1 MSRNETCNAIVLR
14 SYPIGEI
21 HMGLTLFTEESG
33 LLQAIAH
40 GANSKRG
47 KLRGLTNPFCYGTAF
62 LYHDPVKKSTKVGDF
77 DVQNFFI
84 GLREN
89 VRRYY
94 TASLWA
100 EVVLKSFGGGESAR
114 PLFALFVSSLS
125 LLDAA
130 TEEMIPVTSVQF
142 LARYLALVGHL
153 PDTSECGSC
162 GRPLT
167 AAGSADDRPVSY
179 SGARELFLCDRCAG
193 SGRLQLPAAALAYLE
208 KSLGYRSIAEAVRVP
223 VDSAAV
229 GALTPLLYALVG
241 SLVETPLSTLEVGRG
256 IL

>member
-1 MSRNETCNAIVLR
+1 MSRNQTSSAIVLR

-21 HMGLTLFTEESG
+21 HLGLTLFTEDGG

-62 LYHDPVKKSTKVGDF
+62 LYHDPVKKSTKVSDF

-125 LLDAA
+125 LLDGAA
-130 TEEMIPVTSVQF
+130 EENIAVASIQF
-142 LARYLALVGHL
+142 LARYLAIVGHL
-153 PDTSECGSC
+153 PDTSECGAC
-162 GRPLT
+162 GRPLST
-167 AAGSADDRPVSY
+167 AASAAGPAVSY
-179 SGARELFLCDRCAG
+179 SAAREVFLCDRCAG
-193 SGRLQLPAAALAYLE
+193 PDQMQLPAAALAYLE
-208 KSLGYRSIAEAVRVP
+208 ESLGRARIEDAVAVS
-223 VDSAAV
+223 VDTAV
-229 GALTPLLYALVG
+229 VQRLTPLLYALVG